1 MLQIVRF
8 KELIQETNTVVSFET
23 YEGHRVDISKK
34 FVKKAAD
41 VGYYFIKKSSIPEDV
56 CVTDLRPGRV
66 YIIEAKEAGMEA
78 DSKPILMVTDLITFD
93 EAEAYN
99 KASGGIKET
108 SRGAW

>member
-8 KELIQETNTVVSFET
+8 QEVIQETKTVVSFMT

-34 FVKKAAD
+34 FIKKAD
-41 VGYYFIKKSSIPEDV
+41 DTGYYFTKKSSIPEDV
-56 CVTDLRPGRV
+56 CITDLRPGRV

-78 DSKPILMVTDLITFD
+78 DSKPILMVIDIIPFD
-93 EAEAYN
+93 EVEAYN
-99 KASGGIKET
+99 KVSGSIKET